1 MPVTREEFVRAYP
14 TLFHVSLANDVD
26 QISRHG
32 LLSTSALLDFC
43 EVGGSE
49 RFSIE
54 SRRRPK
60 AVPISHPV
68 HGSFLINDQAPM
80 SDAALG
86 KCLIDLSPQ
95 EWCESLNRRVFFWP
109 TRSRLE
115 KHLAARLA
123 RGNRRLVFSFNTRA
137 FVDRFGDLIELS
149 PINSGNTM
157 RNAVPRGSKT
167 FLPMSEYPFHERKK
181 QAGLASAVA
190 EVTYPYAISQ
200 EKLSGLFKDSWSI
213 SWVPVE

>member
-1 MPVTREEFVRAYP
+1 MPGTREEFVRAYP
-14 TLFHVSLANDVD
+14 RLFHVSLANDAD

-49 RFSIE
+49 RFRIE
-54 SRRRPK
+54 SQRRPK
-60 AVPISHPV
+60 AVPIRHPV

-80 SDAALG
+80 SDVALG
-86 KCLIDLSPQ
+86 RCLIDLSPQ
-95 EWCESLNRRVFFWP
+95 GWYESLNRRVFFGP

-123 RGNRRLVFSFNTRA
+123 RGKQRLVFSFDTQA

-149 PINSGNTM
+149 SH
-157 RNAVPRGSKT
+157 RRSSRACPRTHGRR
-167 FLPMSEYPFHERKK
+167 Y
-181 QAGLASAVA
+181 
-190 EVTYPYAISQ
+190 
-200 EKLSGLFKDSWSI
+200 LSNDF
-213 SWVPVE
+213 